1 MPVKGMQQVK
11 KNTAAFIKRVEA
23 INEKTLTMIGAIVI
37 SNAKPYVPL
46 DTGNLQNSDF
56 RQVLDNVLRVG
67 YTADYALPLHG
78 TDSYSPIWR
87 PRSVGTKVYDQGKGR
102 GARVKTAANMEATP
116 QFLSRGVDDSIG
128 EIQQV
133 IESEYRKA

>member
-11 KNTAAFIKRVEA
+11 KNTAAFIKRVDA

-46 DTGNLQNSDF
+46 DTGNLLNSDF
-56 RQVLDNVLRVG
+56 RQVFEDRDGLWTLSVG
-67 YTADYALPLHG
+67 FTANYALPLHG
-78 TDSYSPIWR
+78 TDTYTPMWKPRPPGSP
-87 PRSVGTKVYDQGKGR
+87 GK
-102 GARVKTAANMEATP
+102 AANGYNADATP
-116 QFLSRGVDDSIG
+116 QFLSRGVDDSIN

-133 IESEYRKA
+133 IESEYRKV